1 MGTIKQ
7 LDIKQMICLN
17 IIAAEQVA
25 ENVCQDHAVKLAKA
39 YIYNNQDIDTDE
51 IVYINRQC
59 EIALRNI
66 SNLGLTE
73 AKNKALHNIA
83 ANLNKR

>member
-1 MGTIKQ
+1 MKTIKQ
-7 LDIKQMICLN
+7 LDIKQIICLN

-25 ENVCQDHAVKLAKA
+25 ENVCQGLAIKLAKA
-39 YIYNNQDIDTDE
+39 YIYDNRDIDTDE
-51 IVYINRQC
+51 IAYIDRQC

-73 AKNKALHNIA
+73 AKNKEMNNII
-83 ANLNKR
+83 ANLK